1 MANAALSALRAQKP
15 ANKDDKASMG
25 GFINLDGVE
34 QSVLHF
40 MNDNGIPVGGGDK
53 VHGDK
58 IKDADWRK
66 KDYTQDEIQTS
77 IDNLKSAIDT
87 SNSNSQMDQI
97 RLQGLMEKRN
107 QTYELLT
114 NLMSKF
120 DKTLSSVIGNTR

>member
-1 MANAALSALRAQKP
+1 
-15 ANKDDKASMG
+15 
-25 GFINLDGVE
+25 
-34 QSVLHF
+34 